1 MKAKIKFTTLNSAGQ
16 PAPTEGH
23 TVPTSFPSYPCGP
36 LSFSKGEIMK
46 TAKSIVELATEIQR
60 QSESKKDFIVPTQAV
75 DPSGQTLTGRDEM
88 SKDFKFSRD
97 WIEHCKE
104 WRKEKSEK
112 GEPSSL
118 AQYKLQ
124 HGLMSK
130 QEYVKNCHCCVCEI
144 DLYGEGSQ
152 YSLPEGFRRV
162 CRNCNTKGWVDKRI
176 VR

>member
-1 MKAKIKFTTLNSAGQ
+1 MKAQIKFTNKKDAGRL
-16 PAPTEGH
+16 AFIEGH
-23 TVPTSFPSYPCGP
+23 SVPASFPEFADGP

-130 QEYVKNCHCCVCEI
+130 QEYVKIVIAVFVKLIFMARVVNIVCQKGLGEFVEI
-144 DLYGEGSQ
+144 ATPKVG
-152 YSLPEGFRRV
+152 
-162 CRNCNTKGWVDKRI
+162 
-176 VR
+176 